1 MEMPSNCVGS
11 HLMSFGFT
19 YTEPPIV
26 GSIFDTAF
34 PAFACMDSS
43 NRYAQ
48 HYHTV
53 KAQRPEF
60 QLIDK
65 HVPKLA
71 RTLLQGLKRR
81 AEQGR
86 QRTPGISCP
95 ERRY

>member
-1 MEMPSNCVGS
+1 
-11 HLMSFGFT
+11 
-19 YTEPPIV
+19 
-26 GSIFDTAF
+26 
-34 PAFACMDSS
+34 MDSS

-60 QLIDK
+60 LLIDK

-81 AEQGR
+81 AEQAQNAEMTAAR
-86 QRTPGISCP
+86 SRSELP
-95 ERRY
+95 